1 MIREAHSQIRKVSF
15 MPIVLISIFVIA
27 IPQLAYHLAIVEVS
41 PSVVFLIQILIPVSA
56 LISGYFFFNR
66 EFNTIEL
73 FGVIM
78 ATIGVIIM
86 IGWGSVSELT
96 GNVTYILLYLVC
108 VIPVG
113 FVMYTVRRKLRNVSI
128 SSITGYCLYFLSV
141 PSLRNQKKQN

>member
-1 MIREAHSQIRKVSF
+1 MLESIPPIQLTCIKLFFSALFFLPMIRKAHSQIRKVSF

-56 LISGYFFFNR
+56 LISGYFFFNK

-78 ATIGVIIM
+78 ATI
-86 IGWGSVSELT
+86 VS
-96 GNVTYILLYLVC
+96 
-108 VIPVG
+108 
-113 FVMYTVRRKLRNVSI
+113 
-128 SSITGYCLYFLSV
+128 
-141 PSLRNQKKQN
+141 